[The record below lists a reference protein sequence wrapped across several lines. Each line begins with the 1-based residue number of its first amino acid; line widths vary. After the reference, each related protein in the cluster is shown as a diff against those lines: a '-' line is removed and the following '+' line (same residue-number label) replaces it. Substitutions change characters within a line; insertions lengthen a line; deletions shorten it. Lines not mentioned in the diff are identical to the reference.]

1 MQNSCLTSF
10 VKLWRNICD
19 FALEILE
26 FSSLRGEAKQALGIL
41 NLFLG
46 ILDGIL
52 NEITLSSLMM
62 TALCH
67 PPA

>member
-1 MQNSCLTSF
+1 M
-10 VKLWRNICD
+10 
-19 FALEILE
+19 
-26 FSSLRGEAKQALGIL
+26 KQSLGIL

-52 NEITLSSLMM
+52 NEITLSSWVM

-67 PPA
+67 PPAPLGDLGAREF